1 MVTYGIP
8 NDMMKIAGAV
18 SGIIV
23 APIIQKGLYP
33 FLTKRR
39 ISFGPIAR
47 MTVGFFILTLAM
59 AYTTGMQK
67 LIYETGP
74 CYNHPLA
81 CAAANHRSIPNQVSV
96 FLQLPIYFAGALAE
110 VFCFT
115 TGTEYAYNKAPK
127 SMRTLVQAIWLGMGG
142 IGACLALAFT
152 PLTRDPHL
160 VTMYAILTGLLG
172 GAGVLLWILFRRLD
186 KLKVKED
193 AE

>member
-8 NDMMKIAGAV
+8 NDMIKVAGAIA
-18 SGIIV
+18 GIIV

-47 MTVGFFILTLAM
+47 MTVGFLVLAVAM
-59 AYTTGMQK
+59 AYTTGIQK
-67 LIYETGP
+67 LIYSTGP
-74 CYNHPLA
+74 CYDNPLG
-81 CAAANHRSIPNQVSV
+81 CAAANDRTIPNQVSV
-96 FLQLPIYFAGALAE
+96 FLQLPIYFGGALAE

-127 SMRTLVQAIWLGMGG
+127 SMKTLVQAIWLGMGG
-142 IGACLALAFT
+142 LGALIALAFT

-172 GAGVLLWILFRRLD
+172 ASGVLLYIIFRRLD
-186 KLKVKED
+186 KMKVKED